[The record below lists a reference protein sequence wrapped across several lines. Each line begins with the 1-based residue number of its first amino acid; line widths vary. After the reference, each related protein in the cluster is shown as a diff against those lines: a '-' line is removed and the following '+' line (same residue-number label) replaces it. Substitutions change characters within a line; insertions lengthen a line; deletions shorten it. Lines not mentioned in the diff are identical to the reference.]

1 MDNTTTPEPP
11 KPGQFAEA
19 HGPAA
24 VPYVWEVLR
33 LIPNPQDEK
42 KHTRCSM
49 LLAAQ
54 TIEQVW
60 EYIAA
65 DRADAATEIEAISR
79 LGPLVATLPPNDALC
94 HPADSGRGAQKES

>member
-1 MDNTTTPEPP
+1 MDNTTTPEPQ

-19 HGPAA
+19 HGSAA

-33 LIPNPQDEK
+33 LIPHPQDEK

-49 LLAAQ
+49 LLAAE

-60 EYIAA
+60 EYLAA
-65 DRADAATEIEAISR
+65 DRADAATEIESIAR
-79 LGPLVATLPPNDALC
+79 LAPLVATLPPNVPDQ
-94 HPADSGRGAQKES
+94 RGGANE